1 MTDPRIHER
10 RVLVARQLGRRRR
23 RRIVVA
29 AVLVTL
35 GLGGLALVHSSVFGA
50 KNVEVSGDRHTPRAA
65 VLRAAGLIGAPPLVD
80 LDAAAIASRVD
91 RLPWVASATVDISW
105 PSTVSIRLK
114 ERVPVAAV
122 QLAAGGFAICDPTGR
137 VLEDVATRPPSLPLV
152 ATGGPV
158 GPPGSSLAPA
168 ERELALVAADMPESM
183 VRLSRVIVSSSEGAE
198 VLLADGIKALVGSQ
212 ASLTEK
218 FVSLAT
224 VLHHGGLGGVAEIDL
239 RVPSAP
245 VLIR

>member
-1 MTDPRIHER
+1 VTDPRIHER

-158 GPPGSSLAPA
+158 GPQASSKTDLVSVNIAHPCQDSLVDQDRLDRRPAPGEPRTQKAQ
-168 ERELALVAADMPESM
+168 RH
-183 VRLSRVIVSSSEGAE
+183 SEGVRPEACE
-198 VLLADGIKALVGSQ
+198 Q
-212 ASLTEK
+212 AS
-218 FVSLAT
+218 
-224 VLHHGGLGGVAEIDL
+224 GGLG
-239 RVPSAP
+239 
-245 VLIR
+245 